1 MVIIS
6 LIISLF
12 SIELDTHIN
21 GTGLGIWEWIFSNQ
35 PEGARAVLSTIAG
48 SMMTV
53 AGVTFSMTLISISF
67 ASSQIGPR
75 VLSNF
80 MSDRGNQVT
89 LGTFIST
96 FVFCLLV
103 LRTVKG
109 SSDSGESVAFVPHI
123 SILIAIIFAI
133 LSIAVLIYFIHHI
146 PQSISM
152 TEAVDKIGD
161 QLRKSINRLY
171 PKKIGKSQK
180 QVENVNDILGE
191 YLYEDFIIAQGKGY
205 IEYINSD
212 FLFECCHKND
222 LIVEVLKRP
231 GDYVSQK
238 IKIAKVY
245 SKNKLDEDLLIE
257 LRNALIWGVKRS
269 YKQDILFPGELLV
282 EIAARAL
289 SPGVNDPYTAIEC
302 LNQLQDGMIALMGKD
317 IPSPY
322 RYDRSECLR
331 IIARPIDF
339 REFFNKIF
347 DSLRNYV
354 KRDYLCT
361 KWCLELFKNLTE
373 IDDEKRYFKEI
384 EGQSCILVESFKN
397 NSGDK
402 KDIEKVVAVLEEIK
416 KTGQ

>member
-12 SIELDTHIN
+12 SIELDTQIN
-21 GTGLGIWEWIFSNQ
+21 GSGFGIWEWIFSNE

-109 SSDSGESVAFVPHI
+109 SSDSGENVAFVPHI

-133 LSIAVLIYFIHHI
+133 LSIAVLIYFMHHI

-171 PKKIGKSQK
+171 PKQIGDSQK
-180 QVENVNDILGE
+180 KVKGINDILKDYSQE
-191 YLYEDFIIAQGKGY
+191 NFIIAQGKGY

-212 FLFECCHKND
+212 FLFECCHRND
-222 LIVEVLKRP
+222 LIVEILKRP
-231 GDYVSQK
+231 GDFVSQK

-245 SKNKLDEDLLIE
+245 SKDKLDDELLVE

-322 RYDRSECLR
+322 RYDENDYLR
-331 IIARPIDF
+331 IIARPLDF
-339 REFFNKIF
+339 REFYNEIF
-347 DSLRNYV
+347 DSMRGYV

-361 KWCLELFKNLTE
+361 KWSLELFRTLAQ
-373 IDDEKRYFKEI
+373 IDDKKRYFKEI
-384 EGQSCILVESFKN
+384 EEQSCALVQSFKN
-397 NSGDK
+397 NTDDK
-402 KDIEKVVAVLEEIK
+402 KDIEQIVAVLDEIK